1 MVVNTW
7 HIDGRR
13 LDEFLNVLNEV
24 RLVRLR
30 TGAYRWR
37 LYRNASNPHSLSEIF
52 LTVSW
57 EEHLAQHRRIDD
69 ASADLLRHARSFDQE
84 DGPVTRHLVAVD
96 VEHPEDWEPLL
107 AAHEEYHRNDGSIP
121 LSPNG

>member
-1 MVVNTW
+1 MIVNTW
-7 HIDGRR
+7 LIDGRR
-13 LDEFLNVLNEV
+13 LDEFLTIMNEV

-37 LYRNASNPHSLSEIF
+37 LYRNASDPHRLSELF

-57 EEHLAQHRRIDD
+57 AEHLAQHGRIDD
-69 ASADLLRHARSFDQE
+69 ASADLIRIAREFDVE

-96 VEHPEDWEPLL
+96 VEDPEDWEPLL
-107 AAHEEYHRNDGSIP
+107 AAHEEFHRNDGSIP
-121 LSPNG
+121 LSSD